1 MLGLFSIQ
9 DSEFW
14 ILCEFAVCYYQA
26 QGYKKGHFYLMKL
39 RDSDIIMTE

>member
-9 DSEFW
+9 DSGFW

-26 QGYKKGHFYLMKL
+26 QEYKKGHFYLMKL
-39 RDSDIIMTE
+39 KDFNIIMIE